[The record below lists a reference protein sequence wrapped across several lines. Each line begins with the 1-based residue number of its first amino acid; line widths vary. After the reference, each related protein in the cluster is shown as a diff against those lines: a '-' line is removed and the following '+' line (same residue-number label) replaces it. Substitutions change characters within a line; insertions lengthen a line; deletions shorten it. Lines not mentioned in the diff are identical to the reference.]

1 MCINKLMPFVGS
13 DWLVI
18 ILREK
23 KIEKLGRRLTHTALV
38 STRGVGALL
47 AAYRRRD
54 GRVAVADAT

>member
-1 MCINKLMPFVGS
+1 MPFVGS